1 MEKEKFPIKI
11 TFVND
16 GHMAEA
22 TLNNP
27 DAENDEL
34 LAIFGCFASML
45 IRRMTS
51 QGMTF
56 SEAAEEVTLAV
67 GAAVVL
73 LSEEMP
79 NQDFFV

>member
-1 MEKEKFPIKI
+1 MEKEKFPVKI

-56 SEAAEEVTLAV
+56 SEAVELCY
-67 GAAVVL
+67 L
-73 LSEEMP
+73 
-79 NQDFFV
+79 QK

>member
-1 MEKEKFPIKI
+1 MEKEKIPVKI

-16 GHMAEA
+16 GHMAEV

-34 LAIFGCFASML
+34 LAILGCFASML

-56 SEAAEEVTLAV
+56 SEAVEEITLTV
-67 GAAVVL
+67 GAAVVIF
-73 LSEEMP
+73 SKEMP